1 MYCCW
6 ASALE
11 RALDAWELPRVCLG
25 TSLVILLRDAEAMWK
40 NLDNCLFRL
49 VTTLSFAVR
58 LTPGAR
64 PGACIVNCLLAA
76 QVLGVAIVHAQ
87 PVQGPTVTVLIETS
101 FQGRA
106 TRFLEELHS
115 ALAPQIRETVR
126 FDTRVAP
133 TSMISKLL
141 QEKWDMAILSSTFA
155 LTDAQTS
162 AAAAFEMPFIFASM
176 RNVIALQQSPVGRAG
191 LSAMSQ
197 KGMTGLVYLNGGVTR
212 VTGRGEPKS
221 PDDLKGK
228 KVAVSSP
235 AQMEILQTMG
245 AVPLTVE
252 PVQAPEALRSG
263 AVDSVLINSGNPDSW
278 VFPERGFLLADSVKA
293 QVALVVTQDASWDRI
308 PFVYRARIGDAA
320 IAASQRFDQALI
332 EAEGSLL
339 SRARSSGVS
348 LINFR
353 PDDTSR
359 ATRQWINEQP
369 EALRDTYFSVYKYLN
384 PSGPRDPVV
393 PRRGGQVGKLYF
405 ATTRDDT
412 GDSNFLYRFGDSRT
426 GIVKCGQIEFLW
438 PIRAAPQPPLLDP

>member
-1 MYCCW
+1 VYLLSEKHSIITGFSGFEPKLQGVGSTVETMYCCW

-106 TRFLEELHS
+106 TRFLEELRS

-191 LSAMSQ
+191 LSAMS
-197 KGMTGLVYLNGGVTR
+197 
-212 VTGRGEPKS
+212 
-221 PDDLKGK
+221 
-228 KVAVSSP
+228 
-235 AQMEILQTMG
+235 
-245 AVPLTVE
+245 
-252 PVQAPEALRSG
+252 
-263 AVDSVLINSGNPDSW
+263 
-278 VFPERGFLLADSVKA
+278 
-293 QVALVVTQDASWDRI
+293 
-308 PFVYRARIGDAA
+308 
-320 IAASQRFDQALI
+320 
-332 EAEGSLL
+332 
-339 SRARSSGVS
+339 
-348 LINFR
+348 
-353 PDDTSR
+353 
-359 ATRQWINEQP
+359 
-369 EALRDTYFSVYKYLN
+369 
-384 PSGPRDPVV
+384 
-393 PRRGGQVGKLYF
+393 RRG
-405 ATTRDDT
+405 
-412 GDSNFLYRFGDSRT
+412 
-426 GIVKCGQIEFLW
+426 
-438 PIRAAPQPPLLDP
+438 